1 MFGEL
6 SNPWWA
12 FVLLGILAGVASGLL
27 GIGGGVIMVPAL
39 VLLFA
44 GFGQKTAQ
52 GTALAIMVPLALVG
66 TLRYMQNPD
75 ITINWAVVILVAA
88 GAIFGTLIGTALMS
102 RLSMDF
108 VRKCF
113 AILMVVIAVKMFISK
128 PPAPAIDSA
137 DEQPQKAQ
145 TPENP

>member
-6 SNPWWA
+6 TSPWWT
-12 FVLLGILAGVASGLL
+12 FILLGILAGIASGLL
-27 GIGGGVIMVPAL
+27 GIGGGVIMVPAM

-52 GTALAIMVPLALVG
+52 GTALAVMIPLAIIG

-75 ITINWAVVILVAA
+75 ITINWTVVILIAA
-88 GAIFGTLIGTALMS
+88 SAIAGTLIGTAMMS
-102 RLSMDF
+102 RLPVDF
-108 VRKCF
+108 IRKCF
-113 AILMVVIAVKMFISK
+113 AVLMLVIAIKMFISK
-128 PPAPAIDSA
+128 PPQTAVEPAE
-137 DEQPQKAQ
+137 EQPQTTQ

>member
-1 MFGEL
+1 MFDEL
-6 SNPWWA
+6 TNPWWA
-12 FVLLGILAGVASGLL
+12 FVLLGILAGIASGLL
-27 GIGGGVIMVPAL
+27 GIGGGIIMVPAL

-52 GTALAIMVPLALVG
+52 GTALAVMIPLAIVG
-66 TLRYMQNPD
+66 TLRYMQNPN
-75 ITINWAVVILVAA
+75 ITINWAVVSLLAVGAVA
-88 GAIFGTLIGTALMS
+88 GTLMGVALMS
-102 RLSMDF
+102 RLPVDF

-113 AILMVVIAVKMFISK
+113 AVLMLVIAIKMFFSK
-128 PPAPAIDSA
+128 PPTPAIETT

>member
-6 SNPWWA
+6 TNPWWA

-27 GIGGGVIMVPAL
+27 GIGGGIIMVPAL

-52 GTALAIMVPLALVG
+52 GTALAVMIPLAIVG
-66 TLRYMQNPD
+66 TLRYMQNPN
-75 ITINWAVVILVAA
+75 ITINWTVVILVAV
-88 GAIFGTLIGTALMS
+88 GAVAGTLMGVALVE
-102 RLSMDF
+102 RLPVTF
-108 VRKCF
+108 IRKCF
-113 AILMVVIAVKMFISK
+113 AVLMLVIAIKMFISK
-128 PPAPAIDSA
+128 PPAPTIEIA
-137 DEQPQKAQ
+137 DKPTQTTQ

>member
-1 MFGEL
+1 MLGEIT
-6 SNPWWA
+6 NPWWA
-12 FVLLGILAGVASGLL
+12 FVLLGILAGIASGLL

-52 GTALAIMVPLALVG
+52 GTALAIMVPLAIAG

-75 ITINWAVVILVAA
+75 ITINWTVVVLVAA
-88 GAIFGTLIGTALMS
+88 GAIFGTLMGVALMS
-102 RLSMDF
+102 RLPMDF

-113 AILMVVIAVKMFISK
+113 AILMVLIAVKIFILK
-128 PPAPAIDSA
+128 PPAPAIDTA

>member
-6 SNPWWA
+6 TNPWWA
-12 FVLLGILAGVASGLL
+12 FVLLGILAGIASGLL

-52 GTALAIMVPLALVG
+52 GTALAIMVPLAIAG

-75 ITINWAVVILVAA
+75 ITINWTVVVLVTT
-88 GAIFGTLIGTALMS
+88 GAIAGTLIGTAMMS
-102 RLSMDF
+102 RLPVDF
-108 VRKCF
+108 IRKCF
-113 AILMVVIAVKMFISK
+113 AVLMLIIAIKMFISK
-128 PPAPAIDSA
+128 PNQPALELAE
-137 DEQPQKAQ
+137 EQPQTTQ
-145 TPENP
+145 TPENT

>member
-6 SNPWWA
+6 TNPWWA

-52 GTALAIMVPLALVG
+52 GTALAVMIPVVTVG
-66 TLRYMQNPD
+66 ALRYMQNPD
-75 ITINWAVVILVAA
+75 VTINWAVVILIAA
-88 GAIFGTLIGTALMS
+88 GAIAGTLMGTALVAK
-102 RLSMDF
+102 LPVNF
-108 VRKCF
+108 IRKCF
-113 AILMVVIAVKMFISK
+113 AVMMLVIAVKLFISK
-128 PPAPAIDSA
+128 SPAPAIETA
-137 DEQPQKAQ
+137 EEQPQKTQ
-145 TPENP
+145 TTENP

>member
-6 SNPWWA
+6 TNPWWA
-12 FVLLGILAGVASGLL
+12 FVLLGILAGIASGLL

-52 GTALAIMVPLALVG
+52 GTALAIMVPLAIAG

-75 ITINWAVVILVAA
+75 ITINWTVVVLVTT
-88 GAIFGTLIGTALMS
+88 GAIAGTLIGTAMMS
-102 RLSMDF
+102 RLPVDF
-108 VRKCF
+108 IRKCF
-113 AILMVVIAVKMFISK
+113 AVLMLIIAIKMFISK
-128 PPAPAIDSA
+128 PNQPALELA
-137 DEQPQKAQ
+137 E
-145 TPENP
+145 